1 MKVKN
6 RNRPDSTFS
15 YRTMALAAAPTEFV
29 IHSAP
34 AKPKPKATADLTGI
48 AKIDKM
54 VMLGKAA
61 KAQGK
66 TVIGTAAIC
75 YTSDS
80 PVIAFGG
87 GLVWRDTA
95 TGRFCPSPLNKG
107 V

>member
-15 YRTMALAAAPTEFV
+15 YRTMALAAAPTEFKV
-29 IHSAP
+29 YSAP
-34 AKPKPKATADLTGI
+34 AKPKRKATADLTGL

-66 TVIGTAAIC
+66 TTIGTASLC
-75 YTSDS
+75 YTGNE
-80 PVIAFGG
+80 PLIAFGG
-87 GLVWRDTA
+87 GLVWRDIN
-95 TGRFCPSPLNKG
+95 TGRFCTSPKKEA
-107 V
+107 

>member
-54 VMLGKAA
+54 LMLGKAA

-66 TVIGTAAIC
+66 TVIGNVAIA
-75 YTSDS
+75 YRKDG
-80 PVIAFGG
+80 VGLIGFGPCI
-87 GLVWRDTA
+87 VWRDLT
-95 TGRFCPSPLNKG
+95 TGRFAPKP
-107 V
+107 VRA